1 MTNNLSSEEV
11 AAVIKARKIL
21 KERGLPP
28 YTDVTTICR
37 AAGISRKT
45 GYQWAN
51 KLKTSPDSQDESLR
65 KEHEQLKKAHE
76 DLKKRFD
83 DVQFENE
90 GRKLAWEIHG
100 VDELLAKKKALW
112 LGRKRKSGKLFSLYQ
127 PSDARDRMGAICFNQ
142 HREWLASRL

>member
-1 MTNNLSSEEV
+1 MPNKLGSEEV

-21 KERGLPP
+21 KERGFPP
-28 YTDVTTICR
+28 DTDVTTICR
-37 AAGISRKT
+37 VAGISRKT

-51 KLKTSPDSQDESLR
+51 KLKASPDSQDESLR

-100 VDELLAKKKALW
+100 VDELLAEKKSIMAGQKKK
-112 LGRKRKSGKLFSLYQ
+112 KR
-127 PSDARDRMGAICFNQ
+127 
-142 HREWLASRL
+142 

>member
-1 MTNNLSSEEV
+1 MTDKLSSEEI
-11 AAVIKARKIL
+11 AAVINARKIL
-21 KERGLPP
+21 KERGFPP
-28 YTDVTTICR
+28 DTDVTTICR

-51 KLKTSPDSQDESLR
+51 KLKASPDSQDESLR
-65 KEHEQLKKAHE
+65 KEHAQLKKAHE

-100 VDELLAKKKALW
+100 VDELVAEKKITTVK
-112 LGRKRKSGKLFSLYQ
+112 RKRK
-127 PSDARDRMGAICFNQ
+127 RR
-142 HREWLASRL
+142 

>member
-1 MTNNLSSEEV
+1 MTDKLSSEEV
-11 AAVIKARKIL
+11 AAVIKTRKIL
-21 KERGLPP
+21 KERGFPP
-28 YTDVTTICR
+28 DTDVTTICR

-51 KLKTSPDSQDESLR
+51 KLKTVPDFQDESLR
-65 KEHEQLKKAHE
+65 KEHEQLKKTHE

-100 VDELLAKKKALW
+100 VDELLAEKKSIMAGQKKK
-112 LGRKRKSGKLFSLYQ
+112 KR
-127 PSDARDRMGAICFNQ
+127 
-142 HREWLASRL
+142 

>member
-1 MTNNLSSEEV
+1 MTDKLSPEEV

-21 KERGLPP
+21 KERSFPP
-28 YTDVTTICR
+28 DTNVTTICR

-51 KLKTSPDSQDESLR
+51 KLKASSDFQDESLR
-65 KEHEQLKKAHE
+65 KEYEQLKKAHE

-90 GRKLAWEIHG
+90 GRKIAWEIHG
-100 VDELLAKKKALW
+100 VDELLAEKKSIMAGQKKK
-112 LGRKRKSGKLFSLYQ
+112 KR
-127 PSDARDRMGAICFNQ
+127 
-142 HREWLASRL
+142 

>member
-1 MTNNLSSEEV
+1 
-11 AAVIKARKIL
+11 VIKARKIL
-21 KERGLPP
+21 RERGLPP

-51 KLKTSPDSQDESLR
+51 KLKTSPDFQDESLR

-100 VDELLAKKKALW
+100 VDELLAEKKSIMAGQKKK
-112 LGRKRKSGKLFSLYQ
+112 KR
-127 PSDARDRMGAICFNQ
+127 
-142 HREWLASRL
+142 